1 MKKDNISMIL
11 EAAGKILGVLAEEI
25 KKRKDDDNDDDE

>member
-11 EAAGKILGVLAEEI
+11 ETAGKILEVLAEEI

>member
-11 EAAGKILGVLAEEI
+11 EAAGKILGVLAEEL
-25 KKRKDDDNDDDE
+25 KNNKEDDDNE